1 MRPFTQHR
9 TSSHTQSW
17 HYLKSVHQIM
27 YTDEK
32 IEVVGS
38 SIVYE
43 TQENQDSYNPPILL
57 FQNGHRMHVGRK

>member
-1 MRPFTQHR
+1 MSPFTQHR
-9 TSSHTQSW
+9 TSTHTQDW

-43 TQENQDSYNPPILL
+43 TQEDQDSYIQPTHSSVPKWP
-57 FQNGHRMHVGRK
+57 QDVGGK

>member
-1 MRPFTQHR
+1 M
-9 TSSHTQSW
+9 
-17 HYLKSVHQIM
+17 SVHQIM

-43 TQENQDSYNPPILL
+43 TQEDQDSYNPPILL
-57 FQNGHRMHVGRK
+57 FQNGHRMHVGRKWYYL